1 MTPQNGGHDSAGPA
15 VEFISLAAILNILWR
30 HKAMII
36 VIVTA
41 FAIGG
46 VVFSLSRPEMYKAVA
61 TIRPGITSFD
71 SEGEPMRDWRI
82 KDIVRWFNQ
91 GMYSQGMRDSLG
103 LGKEDFV
110 PIIDAEFI
118 PRGVGIQG
126 GDVVTLRMLH
136 ENPEFADRVLSLSI
150 DLFNNFAESNSVS
163 GSLSLARSQ
172 IKNRLALL
180 DNDIEE
186 VRTQIAL
193 KDLEIS
199 NAEQQLRGLDYQR
212 QQVDVLI
219 EEQALKYTRQ
229 GEKSEIL
236 ERSIESIDS
245 SFTSIEEYLERL
257 LAKDRDAAE
266 SDSLLMAR
274 GLQELALLKADLS
287 QDRTALAGDLLLGTM
302 TLKNT
307 IWQDKLNALTM
318 RYNKE
323 LLKMEDQR
331 ELLTRNMA
339 IDSTL
344 VFTTNKI
351 KRLELARDRTLA
363 QEMKAVEQTKVSMTS
378 RLGVLTPLERIGHT
392 IISDGPVYPKKRRMT
407 MTAVMTG
414 IFLALILAFVLE
426 YFLVNRK
433 EIFSDER

>member
-1 MTPQNGGHDSAGPA
+1 
-15 VEFISLAAILNILWR
+15 
-30 HKAMII
+30 
-36 VIVTA
+36 
-41 FAIGG
+41 
-46 VVFSLSRPEMYKAVA
+46 
-61 TIRPGITSFD
+61 
-71 SEGEPMRDWRI
+71 
-82 KDIVRWFNQ
+82 
-91 GMYSQGMRDSLG
+91 
-103 LGKEDFV
+103 
-110 PIIDAEFI
+110 
-118 PRGVGIQG
+118 
-126 GDVVTLRMLH
+126 
-136 ENPEFADRVLSLSI
+136 VLSLSI